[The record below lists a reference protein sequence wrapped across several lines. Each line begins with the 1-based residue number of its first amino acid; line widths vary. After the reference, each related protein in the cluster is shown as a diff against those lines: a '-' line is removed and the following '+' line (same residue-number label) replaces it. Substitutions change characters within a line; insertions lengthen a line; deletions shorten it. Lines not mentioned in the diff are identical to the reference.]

1 MIALVR
7 YGFLGYHETSIA
19 VSFVALTLVTAALV
33 AVNFRMFDRGTQL
46 RA

>member
-7 YGFLGYHETSIA
+7 YGFLGYHESNIA
-19 VSFVALTLVTAALV
+19 VSFVALALVTAAIT
-33 AVNFRMFDRGTQL
+33 AVNFRMFDRGTRL

>member
-7 YGFLGYHETSIA
+7 YGFLGYHESSIA
-19 VSFVALTLVTAALV
+19 VSFVALAVITAAVTA
-33 AVNFRMFDRGTQL
+33 VNVRMFDRGTRL

>member
-19 VSFVALTLVTAALV
+19 ISFVALAAVTALPDAT
-33 AVNFRMFDRGTQL
+33 NYWMFGRGTRL